1 MRRVTSLQGRR
12 NYIYLG
18 HMGRKRLGRGADP
31 ALKKP
36 HYSCMPML
44 DKLEAGFLRQWL
56 KMHYKGRNA

>member
-44 DKLEAGFLRQWL
+44 DKLEAGFS
-56 KMHYKGRNA
+56 GNG